1 LVLSATP
8 FYAESGGQVG
18 DTGALVFPN
27 ETVAIVDTK
36 KEDGMIIHFT
46 QALPENVSAPA
57 IAKVDAD
64 KRAATTVHHSATHLL
79 HAALRQVLGTHVAQK
94 GSLVNEE
101 HLRFDFSHFAKVS
114 DDEIKQIETIVN
126 RKIREN
132 VPVVIKTMSKDEA
145 VAMGAMALFGEKY
158 GNVVRVVIMDA
169 AYSIELCGGTHVG
182 YTGQLGYFKITSE
195 AAVAAGVRRV
205 EAVSGK
211 AAEDFI
217 NEKLELINSI
227 SAQLKN
233 AKDPVKAIEKLQ
245 EERSQL
251 EKHVESLEAR
261 QLVGVRNELLTKDE
275 IINQISFI
283 GQMVTVSTADALKK
297 LCTDLKSHLN
307 DHVIVLCAN
316 IDGKAFVAV
325 GVDDKVNAAR
335 GLDAGKIIKEHVA
348 PLIKGGG
355 GGQKSLATAG
365 GQDVAGLT
373 AVIEKVRGLL

>member
-1 LVLSATP
+1 
-8 FYAESGGQVG
+8 
-18 DTGALVFPN
+18 
-27 ETVAIVDTK
+27 
-36 KEDGMIIHFT
+36 M
-46 QALPENVSAPA
+46 
-57 IAKVDAD
+57 
-64 KRAATTVHHSATHLL
+64 
-79 HAALRQVLGTHVAQK
+79 
-94 GSLVNEE
+94 NEE

-114 DDEIKQIETIVN
+114 DEEIKQIETIVN

-132 VPVVIKTMSKDEA
+132 VPVVIKTMSKDDA

-158 GNVVRVVIMDA
+158 GTMVRVVIMDA

-182 YTGQLGYFKITSE
+182 YTGELGYFKITSE

-217 NEKLELINSI
+217 NEKLELINNI

-251 EKHVESLEAR
+251 EKHVENLEAR

-283 GQMVTVSTADALKK
+283 GQTVTVSTADALKK

-365 GQDVAGLT
+365 GQDVAGLA